1 MIIIFRL
8 PESRGPQPSKQN
20 GKKQLT
26 LFSVQTNYFEVY
38 VIFFA
43 LFLCDKQRDRCV
55 CTACCAHWRESSPPL
70 FFLRNQ
76 VITTPPTR
84 QCEGTGRRHRVSPCR
99 SAYFASPHW
108 LLTLYPWRR
117 SASPQWLLTLDLWR
131 RRREAA
137 LLCPESWWHL
147 TMRLS
152 PISFYD
158 NPEYKMPS

>member
-99 SAYFASPHW
+99 SAYYASPW
-108 LLTLYPWRR
+108 RLITLSFR
-117 SASPQWLLTLDLWR
+117 R
-131 RRREAA
+131 RRREAD
-137 LLCPESWWHL
+137 LLFPESLWHL
-147 TMRLS
+147 TMWGSRPS
-152 PISFYD
+152 HIVIY
-158 NPEYKMPS
+158 PEYKTPS